1 MDLESGAIKA
11 HLTGHTATVY
21 SLVVSNVRPSRLF
34 SGSYDGTVRVRTNL
48 LDRAGRLA
56 SRI

>member
-21 SLVVSNVRPSRLF
+21 SLAVSNVRPSRLF
-34 SGSYDGTVRVRTNL
+34 SGSYDGTVRVRIILRWPPRSPHLTK
-48 LDRAGRLA
+48 
-56 SRI
+56 